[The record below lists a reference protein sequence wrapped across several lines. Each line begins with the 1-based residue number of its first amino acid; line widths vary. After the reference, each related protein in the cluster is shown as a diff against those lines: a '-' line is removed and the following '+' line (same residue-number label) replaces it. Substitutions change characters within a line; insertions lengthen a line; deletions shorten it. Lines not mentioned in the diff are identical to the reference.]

1 MSDDPSPESGSRWLR
16 PSRME
21 AFSDG
26 VFAIAITLLVLDLA
40 VPEPGSGVGHAL
52 LDQWPLFTA
61 YVVSFASVGAVWI
74 AHSTITNHLE
84 RVDSVLLRLNLLL
97 LFFVSVLP
105 FPTKMLAEFIG
116 EFGPERIAV
125 TIYGINLLA
134 MSAMTSVVWRHAV
147 AEGMLSGEHP
157 QDEVQEVTKKL
168 TPSLGF
174 YAAAIAIGLLAPR
187 LAVFLYLAIALYLLI
202 PFHVVLQRRRR
213 RTHSE

>member
-1 MSDDPSPESGSRWLR
+1 MPSPNR
-16 PSRME
+16 
-21 AFSDG
+21 AHG
-26 VFAIAITLLVLDLA
+26 VGRELLDL
-40 VPEPGSGVGHAL
+40 
-52 LDQWPLFTA
+52 WPLYAA
-61 YVVSFASVGAVWI
+61 YLVSFASVGAVWI

-105 FPTKMLAEFIG
+105 FPTKMLADYING
-116 EFGPERIAV
+116 YGPERIAV

-147 AEGMLSGEHP
+147 GEGMLSGEHP

-174 YAAAIAIGLLAPR
+174 YGAAIAIGLLAPR
-187 LAVFLYLAIALYLLI
+187 VAVFLYLAIALYLLI
-202 PFHVVLQRRRR
+202 PFRTVMQRRRR
-213 RTHSE
+213 RTRGD

>member
-1 MSDDPSPESGSRWLR
+1 
-16 PSRME
+16 ME

-40 VPEPGSGVGHAL
+40 VPETRNGVGHAL
-52 LDQWPLFTA
+52 LDLWPLYTA
-61 YVVSFASVGAVWI
+61 YLVSFASVGAVWI

-105 FPTKMLAEFIG
+105 FPTKMLADFMRD
-116 EFGPERIAV
+116 FGPERIAV
-125 TIYGINLLA
+125 TIYGLNLLA

-147 AEGMLSGEHP
+147 GEGMLSSEHP
-157 QDEVQEVTKKL
+157 QDEVKEVTKKL

-202 PFHVVLQRRRR
+202 PFRVVMQRRRGRTR
-213 RTHSE
+213 RE

>member
-1 MSDDPSPESGSRWLR
+1 M
-16 PSRME
+16 
-21 AFSDG
+21 
-26 VFAIAITLLVLDLA
+26 
-40 VPEPGSGVGHAL
+40 
-52 LDQWPLFTA
+52 
-61 YVVSFASVGAVWI
+61 I

-105 FPTKMLAEFIG
+105 FPTKMLAEYVG

-147 AEGMLSGEHP
+147 AEGMLSAEHP
-157 QDEVQEVTKKL
+157 QAEVHEVTKKL

-202 PFHVVLQRRRR
+202 PFHMVLQRRRR

>member
-1 MSDDPSPESGSRWLR
+1 
-16 PSRME
+16 ME

-40 VPEPGSGVGHAL
+40 VPETGNGVGHAL
-52 LDQWPLFTA
+52 LDQWPLYTA
-61 YVVSFASVGAVWI
+61 YLVSFASVGAVWI

-105 FPTKMLAEFIG
+105 FPTKMLAEFMG
-116 EFGPERIAV
+116 DFGPERIAV
-125 TIYGINLLA
+125 TIYGLNLLA

-147 AEGMLSGEHP
+147 AKGCSRASIPEE
-157 QDEVQEVTKKL
+157 EVQEVTKKL

-187 LAVFLYLAIALYLLI
+187 VAVFLYLGIALYLLI
-202 PFHVVLQRRRR
+202 PFRAVMQRRRR
-213 RTHSE
+213 RTNRS

>member
-1 MSDDPSPESGSRWLR
+1 
-16 PSRME
+16 ME

-40 VPEPGSGVGHAL
+40 VPEPGQQGGVGHAL
-52 LDQWPLFTA
+52 LDQWPLYAA
-61 YVVSFASVGAVWI
+61 YLVSFASVGAVWI

-105 FPTKMLAEFIG
+105 FPTRMLAEYIRG
-116 EFGPERIAV
+116 YGPERIAV

-147 AEGMLSGEHP
+147 GEGMLSGEHP
-157 QDEVQEVTKKL
+157 QEEVQEVTKKL

-174 YAAAIAIGLLAPR
+174 YGAAIAIGLLAPR
-187 LAVFLYLAIALYLLI
+187 VAVFLYLAIALYLLI
-202 PFHVVLQRRRR
+202 PFRVVMQRRRR
-213 RTHSE
+213 RTRGD

>member
-1 MSDDPSPESGSRWLR
+1 MPSPQLGKRDV
-16 PSRME
+16 
-21 AFSDG
+21 AHD
-26 VFAIAITLLVLDLA
+26 
-40 VPEPGSGVGHAL
+40 L
-52 LDQWPLFTA
+52 LDQWPLYAA
-61 YVVSFASVGAVWI
+61 YLVSFASVGAVWI
-74 AHSTITNHLE
+74 AHSTITDHLE

-105 FPTKMLAEFIG
+105 FPTRMLAEYIRG
-116 EFGPERIAV
+116 YGPERIAV

-147 AEGMLSGEHP
+147 GEGMLSGEHP

-187 LAVFLYLAIALYLLI
+187 AAVFLYLAIALYLLI
-202 PFHVVLQRRRR
+202 PFRTVMQRRRR
-213 RTHSE
+213 RTSSD

>member
-1 MSDDPSPESGSRWLR
+1 M
-16 PSRME
+16 
-21 AFSDG
+21 
-26 VFAIAITLLVLDLA
+26 
-40 VPEPGSGVGHAL
+40 
-52 LDQWPLFTA
+52 
-61 YVVSFASVGAVWI
+61 SFASVGAVWI
-74 AHSTITNHLE
+74 AHSTITDHLE

-105 FPTKMLAEFIG
+105 FPTRMLAEYIRG
-116 EFGPERIAV
+116 YGPERIAV

-147 AEGMLSGEHP
+147 GEGMLSGEHP

-187 LAVFLYLAIALYLLI
+187 ARGLPLPRDRAVPAHPVPYGHAAPPQADQQRLAREHGIRPGKGARGPCDLGSVGPLNGAG
-202 PFHVVLQRRRR
+202 RRYGR
-213 RTHSE
+213 

>member
-1 MSDDPSPESGSRWLR
+1 
-16 PSRME
+16 ME

-40 VPEPGSGVGHAL
+40 VPEPGGGVGHAL
-52 LDQWPLFTA
+52 LEQWPVYAA
-61 YVVSFASVGAVWI
+61 YFVSFASIGAVWI

-105 FPTKMLAEFIG
+105 FPTKMLAEFMRD
-116 EFGPERIAV
+116 FGPERIAV
-125 TIYGINLLA
+125 TIYGVNLLA

-147 AEGMLSGEHP
+147 GEGMLSGEHP
-157 QDEVQEVTKKL
+157 QDEVEEVTKKL

-187 LAVFLYLAIALYLLI
+187 LAVFLYLGIALYLLI
-202 PFHVVLQRRRR
+202 PFRTVMQRRRK
-213 RTHSE
+213 RTRGD

>member
-1 MSDDPSPESGSRWLR
+1 
-16 PSRME
+16 ME

-40 VPEPGSGVGHAL
+40 VPKTGSGVGHAL
-52 LDQWPLFTA
+52 LDGWPLYTA
-61 YVVSFASVGAVWI
+61 YLVSFASVGAVWI

-105 FPTKMLAEFIG
+105 FPTKMLADYIG

-125 TIYGINLLA
+125 TIYGLNLLA

-147 AEGMLSGEHP
+147 GERMLSSEHP
-157 QDEVQEVTKKL
+157 EEEVREVTKKL

-187 LAVFLYLAIALYLLI
+187 LAVFLYLGIALYLLI
-202 PFHVVLQRRRR
+202 PFRAVMQRRRR
-213 RTHSE
+213 RTRME

>member
-1 MSDDPSPESGSRWLR
+1 
-16 PSRME
+16 ME

-40 VPEPGSGVGHAL
+40 VPETGIGVRHEL
-52 LDQWPLFTA
+52 LNQWPLYAA
-61 YVVSFASVGAVWI
+61 YLVSFASVGAVWI

-105 FPTKMLAEFIG
+105 FPTKMLAEFMG
-116 EFGPERIAV
+116 DFGPERIAV
-125 TIYGINLLA
+125 TIYGLNLLA

-147 AEGMLSGEHP
+147 SEGMLSSEHP
-157 QDEVQEVTKKL
+157 EEEVQEVTKKL

-187 LAVFLYLAIALYLLI
+187 LAVFLYLGIALYLLI
-202 PFHVVLQRRRR
+202 PFRAVMHRRRK
-213 RTHSE
+213 RTNRS